1 VSRTRCKQS
10 SHRRRPVDRALPPAV
25 RAQVNQAI
33 LAEPEPTGEAV
44 ARIHESFN
52 LESAHN
58 VTLRQFR
65 GYAVKLLKQRSAP
78 TGGTSEYPAEHDP
91 ETEAFRARMRR
102 RGEVLAA
109 MARALADY
117 DPVQWGRGVYFTM
130 LGRVFDA
137 LEGRD
142 VGIPIDV
149 LNTLSKIIT
158 EQRRAEAQATQ
169 AQRPVAGAGDRVE
182 PDSPGT
188 VRTLPENFGEIVR
201 RIYGTNFQ
209 ADVREPKA
217 AASSRSAD
225 EKQDGEVGS

>member
-1 VSRTRCKQS
+1 MSGRRSKRS
-10 SHRRRPVDRALPPAV
+10 SPRRRPVDRALSPAV
-25 RAQVNQAI
+25 LAEANEAI
-33 LAEPEPTGEAV
+33 LAEPDPTGEAV

-65 GYAVKLLKQRSAP
+65 GYVAKFLKQRSAP
-78 TGGTSEYPAEHDP
+78 AGIANEYPGEHDP

-102 RGEVLAA
+102 RGDVLAA
-109 MARALADY
+109 MAQALADY

-158 EQRRAEAQATQ
+158 EQRRAEAQATK
-169 AQRPVAGAGDRVE
+169 AQLPVAGAGESADAE
-182 PDSPGT
+182 SPGAG
-188 VRTLPENFGEIVR
+188 RALPENFGEIVR

-209 ADVREPKA
+209 ADVREPEA
-217 AASSRSAD
+217 AASGRSAD
-225 EKQDGEVGS
+225 EKHKGEAGS